1 MSNQDWS
8 KHFQKQVRTLA
19 KEVGLDGL
27 TVVKNGGRV
36 QIKIRK
42 SEGKKV
48 ISQETV
54 MLSFPWTEQSSGD
67 AYTRVRNIARF
78 MKEGHGLKA
87 SANLAQKKAPRK
99 GKDWR
104 KILKSFKDQKIN
116 FGTAISEAPT
126 QKVCYMLM
134 ID

>member
-19 KEVGLDGL
+19 KEVGLEGL

-78 MKEGHGLKA
+78 MKDGHGLKA
-87 SANLAQKKAPRK
+87 SANLAQKKASKK

-104 KILKSFKDQKIN
+104 KVLKSFKYQKIN
-116 FGTAISEAPT
+116 SCTAISEAT
-126 QKVCYMLM
+126 INK
-134 ID
+134 